1 LEINDNSEIV
11 KIFIRKSRFSS
22 YNINEK
28 RKISFTQ
35 FLKRQSAESLICE
48 GKDIIK
54 IDNDLL
60 INPNNID
67 SSNIDNK
74 LKICPTTNE
83 DFKIISQNNI
93 LLNILNDDLLKL
105 NTIEENTLNQI
116 ALNESKLVDLR
127 GNEVFDKKITYDVCY
142 NTDFNS
148 IKNENYDENKM
159 INESDFIKNK
169 NDSFKNELSSNKDD
183 QYCLGLNNS
192 ENRRFLKKPPSFNSS
207 FERISDNNSN
217 CNEKLDAKFILESP
231 NRPRKDTISHKTH
244 LSILSNYLNVDKT
257 RSLSKQEIIF
267 DDNRS
272 VNQLDSNF
280 KLKNT
285 INEEQD
291 NVIDTEIIIS
301 DTNNDRIK
309 LKTFKSSDNIINVNF
324 SAENFNCAIQNTNIS
339 TEEEIFKEF
348 YKNEGEEIN
357 KINKIELFHN
367 DNDVSRNNIN
377 GVFSSIDNIVE
388 QIISSNV
395 EADNYFNNNNID
407 KEYNL
412 KKSKIKKEKEIFLN
426 ENTDIYHKQNQ
437 SSKSSSD
444 KRHNYNLKSEFNKNE
459 ELFFENENMIFNCHS
474 KPYFKLTTINEELES
489 NQSSINMSAKKNSNN
504 YENNLISN
512 RKYTSKKNIIKLN
525 DQFKFQNEDYRKNI
539 NSLILDKEEIK
550 KFFTK
555 KCKSLDNYEC
565 CKIIK
570 KISFDELDLENEML

>member
-1 LEINDNSEIV
+1 MEINDNSEIV